1 MLIIFLALGAG
12 YFAQSQSASAPVLTD
27 AGGFDCSPA
36 PCVLPPTQAS
46 EGGDS
51 VVTDSPIAADPLNQ
65 ERLSLG
71 SRDSNCVSEG
81 DLGLHLSEDGGSTWA
96 RVECMP
102 VIAGRRGFYA
112 ADEPSVGYDQKGNA
126 YASGAYS
133 DIAGMGYGLV
143 AVQKSSDGG
152 TNWGK
157 PVIALQS
164 PGNTN
169 YYLTH
174 LSVDASPSSPWAGA
188 VYVSG
193 VLVSD
198 QGAKNQVLVSHS
210 TDGGATWTQ
219 VAVDSVQKYPSSDN
233 LTRMAVAKDGS
244 VYLTWLR
251 CSWNCRGGYITL
263 SRSVDGGAPGPS
275 PSK

>member
-1 MLIIFLALGAG
+1 M
-12 YFAQSQSASAPVLTD
+12 
-27 AGGFDCSPA
+27 
-36 PCVLPPTQAS
+36 
-46 EGGDS
+46 
-51 VVTDSPIAADPLNQ
+51 
-65 ERLSLG
+65 G

-96 RVECMP
+96 RIECMP
-102 VIAGRRGFYA
+102 VIAGRRGFFA
-112 ADEPSVGYDQKGNA
+112 ADEPSVGYDGKGNA

-133 DIAGMGYGLV
+133 DIAGQGYGLV

-164 PGNTN
+164 PGNTFP
-169 YYLTH
+169 YLTH

-193 VLVSD
+193 VLVS
-198 QGAKNQVLVSHS
+198 GRGRKNQVLVSHS

-219 VAVDSVQKYPSSDN
+219 VAVDLVQKYPAQDVW
-233 LTRMAVAKDGS
+233 TRTGVAADGAVY
-244 VYLTWLR
+244 VTWVGCDSP
-251 CSWNCRGGYITL
+251 CSAGGL
-263 SRSVDGGAPGPS
+263 MFSRVD
-275 PSK
+275 